1 MKIEENNKNK
11 NILNKSSNKFNLS
24 NIIDSV
30 KNKNKNKNKNLK
42 NIIND
47 IKNNNILPI
56 LKGGRNNGAT
66 SAMEAFG
73 REPQE
78 SSKSSS
84 PLDSAMS
91 VMGDSQGKDSSGFL
105 GSVMGAAQGKDP
117 SGKKDEKSKYKNDK
131 NFIAKMTISEIQKQK
146 MIKVVEDILMGKK
159 KTDNSEVGKKDGSVE
174 ASSMIKRNIKSVLK
188 QAEKEGLSK
197 KDIIKLLGSE

>member
-1 MKIEENNKNK
+1 MSPEEAVDRTK
-11 NILNKSSNKFNLS
+11 
-24 NIIDSV
+24 
-30 KNKNKNKNKNLK
+30 
-42 NIIND
+42 
-47 IKNNNILPI
+47 
-56 LKGGRNNGAT
+56 
-66 SAMEAFG
+66 
-73 REPQE
+73 Q
-78 SSKSSS
+78 
-84 PLDSAMS
+84 
-91 VMGDSQGKDSSGFL
+91 
-105 GSVMGAAQGKDP
+105 QGKDP

-159 KTDNSEVGKKDGSVE
+159 KPDNSEVGKKDGNVE

>member
-1 MKIEENNKNK
+1 M
-11 NILNKSSNKFNLS
+11 S
-24 NIIDSV
+24 
-30 KNKNKNKNKNLK
+30 
-42 NIIND
+42 
-47 IKNNNILPI
+47 
-56 LKGGRNNGAT
+56 G
-66 SAMEAFG
+66 AFG
-73 REPQE
+73 YEE
-78 SSKSSS
+78 TKDLDGKETFDYYVDELDMS
-84 PLDSAMS
+84 PEEAVDRTK
-91 VMGDSQGKDSSGFL
+91 Q
-105 GSVMGAAQGKDP
+105 QGKDP